1 MRVRGNWRVQLPIVF
16 GVIVASFVA
25 AIALLEWQLVA
36 VGRASLQI
44 ADNSA
49 PSIEHLATARGEM
62 RHLDALLQE
71 ALVDEKRAPQVEAA
85 RKRMDDAL
93 ADYLVMPV
101 DPGEQQLWGDILH
114 SRDALN
120 VAVDRSLSKIEQ
132 HDASAA
138 RDFAQ
143 QADVAADDLGA
154 AITRDIELNASRSHS
169 LALEIARI
177 HDASRVAAF
186 ALTLLCAAIAAAGA
200 IGLRRAMRQHSDLM
214 EKHQALVEERAS
226 ELEQFAG
233 RIAHDILSPLS
244 VVGLALQTGNPER
257 GRSAIKRI
265 DRLVKGLLA
274 FAVAGARPDED
285 SRADVEATF
294 ADLAPE
300 LRAEAREAGAE
311 LEVSVEVTSPVAC
324 NPGVLTSVVSN
335 LARNAIKYIGDGP
348 KKQIEVRA
356 TETRDC
362 IRIEVRDTGP
372 GLVPELEPRVFEPYV
387 RGARSTKDGI
397 GLGLATVK
405 RVAVAHGGRVGV
417 KSAPGDGCTFWVE
430 LPRVRLA
437 TEASDPVRKGASSW
451 HSAARSPFSSR
462 T

>member
-44 ADNSA
+44 ADNAS

-62 RHLDALLQE
+62 RHVDALLQD
-71 ALVDEKRAPQVEAA
+71 ALVDDKRTPQVEAA
-85 RKRMDDAL
+85 RQRMDDAL
-93 ADYLVMPV
+93 ADYLVLPV
-101 DPGEQQLWGDILH
+101 DPAEQQLWGDILH

-120 VAVDRSLSKIEQ
+120 VAVDRAVAKIEQ
-132 HDASAA
+132 HDAIAA
-138 RDFAQ
+138 RDFAK
-143 QADVAADDLGA
+143 QADVAAEGLGA
-154 AITRDIELNASRSHS
+154 AITRDIELNASRSHV

-177 HDASRVAAF
+177 HDESRVAALVL
-186 ALTLLCAAIAAAGA
+186 ALLCAAISTAGA
-200 IGLRRAMRQHSDLM
+200 VGLRRAMRQHSELM
-214 EKHQALVEERAS
+214 EEHQMLVEERAS

-233 RIAHDILSPLS
+233 RIAHDILSPLG
-244 VVGLALQTGNPER
+244 VVGLALQTGNPDR
-257 GRSAIKRI
+257 GRAAIKRI

-285 SRADVEATF
+285 SSADVGATMS
-294 ADLAPE
+294 DLAPE
-300 LRAEAREAGAE
+300 LRAEAREVGAE
-311 LEVSVEVTSPVAC
+311 LEVAIDVTSPVAC
-324 NPGVLTSVVSN
+324 NAGVLTSVVSN
-335 LARNAIKYIGDGP
+335 LAHNAIKYIGDGP
-348 KKQIEVRA
+348 KKHIDVRA
-356 TETRDC
+356 TEARDC
-362 IRIEVRDTGP
+362 IRIEVQDTGP

-387 RGARSTKDGI
+387 RGARNAKDGI

-405 RVAVAHGGRVGV
+405 RVVVAHGGRVGV
-417 KSAPGDGCTFWVE
+417 ESTPGAGCTFWVE